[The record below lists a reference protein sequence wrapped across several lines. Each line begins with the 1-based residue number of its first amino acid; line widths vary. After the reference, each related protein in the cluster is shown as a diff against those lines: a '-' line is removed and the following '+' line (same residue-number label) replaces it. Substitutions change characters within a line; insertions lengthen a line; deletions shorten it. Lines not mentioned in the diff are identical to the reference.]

1 MTVKIQLN
9 IVCIVI
15 ALVCCEK
22 LHADIDCP
30 ARPQKQPEI
39 EALASE
45 WFSTATDFVNQG
57 NFASGSEAFQCSFQ
71 ILPHP
76 YSLFNAALAAQKADM
91 PQKACALFADYIQ
104 LTPNDEKRA
113 DVQKEMHSLNCGQ
126 YGISASID
134 PSPSVPSHDKS
145 AVLQP
150 QPHNHLPRNSP
161 SPPESKSPQPDHR
174 QSAPF
179 QSEPMPLAASP
190 DVPPL
195 APYPGKIAIGLLFT
209 GGAGI
214 LTGAIFQIMAADAH
228 SDLKTIHYKP
238 EFDHREDEMQ
248 LYQRSALIGF
258 IGGSVLALT
267 GLTIHLIS
275 RRKRIART
283 SIGLLPT
290 WDGGYFTTE
299 F

>member
-1 MTVKIQLN
+1 MTVKIQLS

-15 ALVCCEK
+15 ALVCCET

-45 WFSTATDFVNQG
+45 WFSTATDLVNQG
-57 NFASGSEAFQCSFQ
+57 HFASGSEAFQCSYQ

-104 LTPNDEKRA
+104 LTPNDAKRA
-113 DVQKEMHSLNCGQ
+113 DVQKEMRSLDCGQ

-134 PSPSVPSHDKS
+134 PSPSVPSHDKP

-150 QPHNHLPRNSP
+150 QPHNQLRRNSP
-161 SPPESKSPQPDHR
+161 SPPESKSPPPDYR
-174 QSAPF
+174 PSARF
-179 QSEPMPLAASP
+179 QSEPMPLAASS

-195 APYPGKIAIGLLFT
+195 TPYPGKIAIGLLFL
-209 GGAGI
+209 GGTGI
-214 LTGAIFQIMAADAH
+214 LTGTIFQIMAADAQ
-228 SDLKTIHYKP
+228 SDLKTIHYTP
-238 EFDHREDEMQ
+238 EFEQRRDDMH
-248 LYQRSALIGF
+248 LYQRNALIGF

-275 RRKRIART
+275 HRKRMSRT

-290 WDGGYFTTE
+290 WNGGYFTTE

>member
-45 WFSTATDFVNQG
+45 WFSMATDLVNEG
-57 NFASGSEAFQCSFQ
+57 NFAAGSEAFQCSFQ

-104 LTPNDEKRA
+104 LTPDEEKKA
-113 DVQKEMHSLNCGQ
+113 DVQKEIHSLNCEQ

-134 PSPSVPSHDKS
+134 PSPPVPSHEES
-145 AVLQP
+145 AVPQP
-150 QPHNHLPRNSP
+150 HPHNHLPQNSP
-161 SPPESKSPQPDHR
+161 SPPELKSPQPVNP
-174 QSAPF
+174 QSAPV
-179 QSEPMPLAASP
+179 QPETIPIAAAQ

-195 APYPGKIAIGLLFT
+195 SPYPRKIATGLMFT

-214 LTGAIFQIMAADAH
+214 LTGAIFQIMVADAH

-238 EFDHREDEMQ
+238 AFEQREDDMQ
-248 LYQRSALIGF
+248 LYQRNALIGF

-275 RRKRIART
+275 RRKKNART
-283 SIGLLPT
+283 SFGLLPA
-290 WDGGYFTTE
+290 WNGGGFTSQ